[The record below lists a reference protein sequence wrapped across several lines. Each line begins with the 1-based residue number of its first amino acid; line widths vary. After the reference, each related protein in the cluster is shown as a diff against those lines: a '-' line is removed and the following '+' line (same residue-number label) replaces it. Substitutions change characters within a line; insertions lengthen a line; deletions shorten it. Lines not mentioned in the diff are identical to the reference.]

1 MTKFKR
7 PGQRHGSARA
17 RLGRGVSGAGGGE
30 AGPAAQLGAR
40 ADTAGGTKVRLS
52 VHDMP

>member
-17 RLGRGVSGAGGGE
+17 ALGGACLVLEAARLAL
-30 AGPAAQLGAR
+30 QLGAR
-40 ADTAGGTKVRLS
+40 ANTAGGTKVRLS